1 MSLSAFCFCKGK
13 GGDGVEESK
22 PTASE
27 QQKTTESED
36 SKLSAWQ
43 TNLLPLM
50 TYMIV
55 GLAIF
60 FFLASFVQLAY
71 LHWSILGGSRADAC
85 EPLDVLSHDSLLT
98 PEEVLSASR
107 LQMLATLECFVLE
120 RRYHQANVSLMSSVW
135 IRYLGFVTGMIL
147 ALVGASFVLGKLRE
161 PPSKMGVGTAVARF
175 SFEGTSPGII
185 LAGLGVVLMLTT
197 ITVRHEFAVVDRP
210 VYAGVDVSPAVLE
223 SSTVLEESSTAP
235 ELDSPESIYPDS
247 ED

>member
-1 MSLSAFCFCKGK
+1 LAFGFLFLQGE

-27 QQKTTESED
+27 EQKTTESED

-60 FFLASFVQLAY
+60 FFLASLCQLAY

-98 PEEVLSASR
+98 PEEVLSASH
-107 LQMLATLECFVLE
+107 LQMSTTLECYVLE

-135 IRYLGFVTGMIL
+135 VRYLGFVTGMIL

-161 PPSKMGVGTAVARF
+161 SPSKVGVGTAVARF

-197 ITVRHEFAVVDRP
+197 IIVRHEFAVVDRP

-223 SSTVLEESSTAP
+223 KSSAVLEESSTAP

>member
-1 MSLSAFCFCKGK
+1 
-13 GGDGVEESK
+13 V
-22 PTASE
+22 
-27 QQKTTESED
+27 
-36 SKLSAWQ
+36 
-43 TNLLPLM
+43 
-50 TYMIV
+50 
-55 GLAIF
+55 
-60 FFLASFVQLAY
+60 
-71 LHWSILGGSRADAC
+71 
-85 EPLDVLSHDSLLT
+85 
-98 PEEVLSASR
+98 EVLSASR
-107 LQMLATLECFVLE
+107 LQMLARLECFVLE

-197 ITVRHEFAVVDRP
+197 IIVRHEFAVVDRP

-223 SSTVLEESSTAP
+223 SSTVLEESSTVP

-247 ED
+247 ETEVD